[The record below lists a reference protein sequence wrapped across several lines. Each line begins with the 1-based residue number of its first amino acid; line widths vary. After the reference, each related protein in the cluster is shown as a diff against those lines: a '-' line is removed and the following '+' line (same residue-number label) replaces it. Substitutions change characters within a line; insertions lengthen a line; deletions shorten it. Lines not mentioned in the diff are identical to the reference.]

1 MPALLPFLYDTC
13 IRHGKPN
20 KDICKRSDKKTC
32 NTNLVHINSL
42 RTCAGVA
49 QLVEQWTENPRV
61 GSSILS
67 PGTTFK
73 SSKDYKRPEILEQQ
87 GFLAFH
93 FLWVFTRGHRN
104 PCFFRVDLWV

>member
-1 MPALLPFLYDTC
+1 MPALLPFLYDTR
-13 IRHGKPN
+13 IRQGKTHKN
-20 KDICKRSDKKTC
+20 ICKRSDKKTC

-67 PGTTFK
+67 PGTI
-73 SSKDYKRPEILEQQ
+73 RQIEA
-87 GFLAFH
+87 FLI
-93 FLWVFTRGHRN
+93 N
-104 PCFFRVDLWV
+104 

>member
-67 PGTTFK
+67 PGTTQESHEVPQ
-73 SSKDYKRPEILEQQ
+73 SSKSLAGLRFC
-87 GFLAFH
+87 GFL
-93 FLWVFTRGHRN
+93 
-104 PCFFRVDLWV
+104 